1 MKKKKVMNFKK
12 IIITVAV
19 VLVVG
24 IGGWLLFSRDNAEY
38 VEDVSR
44 EELMQAYEL
53 LYRSLDTA
61 DFMYTDYLKYLD
73 VGYGEGTTS
82 AQPEEGREA
91 SSITDEEL
99 NVPDYEGTI
108 QILNYEET
116 ATYHINVAKAGVYYL
131 AVDYLSAG
139 NSYLDY
145 TVSMTVNGEPQYQE
159 QKTIELPLYWQDS
172 VDVYLTDRYG
182 DEIAPTQNRIN
193 DWYNTYLYNNTYSSA
208 HPLYVT
214 LEAGDNIITMTNVS
228 NSGLALGTL
237 YAEAPVDDCPSY
249 EEYRAQ
255 HNADVASKD
264 NMITV
269 NATDYT
275 VKNSAEIIYNST
287 ASPAVTPYDAEYKY
301 LNTLTWKSPGDEISY
316 EMEVYQDGLYKL
328 AFHYMN
334 EKEEF
339 NSYETIMIDGE
350 VPFKELSCYPFPYT
364 GSSWANEVLSD
375 EDGNPYYV
383 YLTAGKHTFTL
394 KAEMEPVIE
403 AWRYG
408 QLIAEHVT
416 QFTLDIKKISGQDV
430 DKYRT
435 WKMTNY
441 IPEIPD
447 YLNAYKTL
455 IQHIRYLLQY
465 DSELGT
471 NGALLTWLGKAETF
485 IDEMA
490 EYPDE
495 IALYTESLTG
505 TDNSVLTAISTF
517 NSSIIEMNFSLDMV
531 YFYGEGKIPRA
542 KASVGQSIWNGIQTV
557 YYSFVSNKYGTK
569 NSDEEVLTV
578 WVNRALPHVDLLQK
592 LVDTDFTERTGIRV
606 KVSAMPDATKMTLAA
621 AADQTPDVA
630 LGLASHMP
638 FDLACR
644 GALYDMTQF
653 DDFWEIAGRFVPG
666 ELVPYSY
673 NNGLYAIPETLDFD
687 AVIYRT
693 DIFDSLGLQ
702 VPDTWDDLRDMLPQL
717 QRYGM
722 NFYHNI
728 SSGVG
733 YKWFYQTTPL
743 IFQNGGYLYTEDGT
757 ATAIDS
763 PDSVRGLKELGDL
776 FVAYSLDTQVN
787 EFFNSFRYS
796 VLPVGII
803 DSNTYILIKNG
814 ATELEGQW
822 ALAPYLGTVQDDGTI
837 NRYYVANG
845 TGGVIFD
852 GTEKADQAWEFL
864 KWWTSTET
872 QVEYTYTLRST
883 YGDTYFW
890 LPSNLAALE
899 QAPIAQ
905 EDKIVILD
913 MVQWLRDV
921 PRTPGQYLVERSISD
936 IWNTMVLDG
945 TSAQVAADEKVI
957 AINREI
963 KKKMQ
968 ELGFYDE
975 DGNLIQEYVLHDV
988 DWIAEQIEN
997 ARRGVAQE

>member
-1 MKKKKVMNFKK
+1 MKAHKIMNFKK
-12 IIITVAV
+12 ILIPVILILA
-19 VLVVG
+19 LV
-24 IGGWLLFSRDNAEY
+24 IGMWRFFSAEEAEY

-53 LYRSLDTA
+53 LYGSLDTA

-73 VGYGEGTTS
+73 TGYGEGMT
-82 AQPEEGREA
+82 AAAPVEGLGTEA
-91 SSITDEEL
+91 FSDSGL
-99 NVPDYEGTI
+99 NVPAYDGVI
-108 QILNYEET
+108 CVLNYKDT
-116 ATYHINVAKAGVYYL
+116 ATYNVHVAKSGVYYL

-159 QKTIELPLYWQDS
+159 QKTLELPLYWQDS
-172 VDVYLTDRYG
+172 AEGYLYDRYG
-182 DEIAPTQNRIN
+182 DEIAPTQDRIN
-193 DWYNTYLYNNTYSSA
+193 TWYRTYLYNNTYSSA

-214 LEAGDNIITMTNVS
+214 LEAGDNTISLTNVS
-228 NSGLALGTL
+228 NDGLALGTL
-237 YAEAPVDDCPSY
+237 YAEAPVDDCPGY
-249 EEYRAQ
+249 EAYLEQ
-255 HNADVASKD
+255 HGGETAAKENMLVINA
-264 NMITV
+264 I
-269 NATDYT
+269 DYT

-287 ASPAVTPYDAEYKY
+287 ASPSVTPYNAEYKY
-301 LNTLTWKSPGDEISY
+301 LNTLTWKNPGDEITY
-316 EMEVYQDGLYKL
+316 EIEVFQDGLYRM
-328 AFHYMN
+328 AFHYKN

-350 VPFKELSCYPFPYT
+350 VPFQELSCYAFPYT
-364 GSSWANEVLSD
+364 GSSWENEILHNESG
-375 EDGNPYYV
+375 EPYYV
-383 YLTAGKHTFTL
+383 YLTKGMHTLTL
-394 KAEMEPVIE
+394 KSEMEPVIE

-416 QFTLDIKKISGQDV
+416 QFTLDIKKISGQDA

-447 YLNAYKTL
+447 YLNAYKVL
-455 IQHIRYLLQY
+455 IQHIRYLLQNE
-465 DSELGT
+465 SEFGI
-471 NGALLTWLGKAETF
+471 NGALLTWLDKAETF

-505 TDNSVLTAISTF
+505 RDNSVLVAVSTF
-517 NSSIIEMNFSLDMV
+517 NSSIIKMNFSLDMIYV
-531 YFYGEGKIPRA
+531 YGEGKIPDA
-542 KASVGQSIWNGIQTV
+542 QAGVFENIWNGIQTI
-557 YYSFVSNKYGTK
+557 YYSFASDKYSTK
-569 NSDEEVLTV
+569 SDDDEVLTV

-592 LVDTDFTERTGIRV
+592 LVDTEFTERTGIRV
-606 KVSAMPDATKMTLAA
+606 KISAMPDANKMTLAA
-621 AADQTPDVA
+621 AADQTPDIA

-638 FDLACR
+638 FELACR

-653 DDFWEIAGRFVPG
+653 EDFWEVADRFIPG
-666 ELVPYSY
+666 SMVPYVY
-673 NNGLYAIPETLDFD
+673 NEGLYAIPETLDFD

-693 DIFDSLGLQ
+693 DIFENLGLM
-702 VPDTWDDLRDMLPQL
+702 VPDTWDDLREMLPQL

-743 IFQNGGYLYTEDGT
+743 IYQNGGRLYAENGT

-796 VLPVGII
+796 VLPVGIV

-822 ALAPYLGTVQDDGTI
+822 ALAPYLGTVQDNGEVS
-837 NRYYVANG
+837 RWYVANG
-845 TGGVIFD
+845 TGGVIFSD
-852 GTEKADQAWEFL
+852 SDKTEQAWEFL
-864 KWWTSTET
+864 KWWTDTQV

-890 LPSNLAALE
+890 LPSNVEALQ

-905 EDKIVILD
+905 EDKVVILD

-936 IWNTMVLDG
+936 IWNAMVLDG

-975 DGNLIQEYVLHDV
+975 DGNLIREYVIRDV
-988 DWIAEQIEN
+988 DWIEEQINN
-997 ARRGVAQE
+997 AREGAGQE